1 MLKWTVILAL
11 VSLIAG
17 MLGFGDFVTDATGAA
32 RILFCV
38 FLVVFV
44 AVMLIGLLNSREPDR
59 H

>member
-1 MLKWTVILAL
+1 MLKWTAILAV

-17 MLGFGDFVTDATGAA
+17 LLGFGDFVGDATATA

-44 AVMLIGLLNSREPDR
+44 AVMLIGLLNSRAPDR